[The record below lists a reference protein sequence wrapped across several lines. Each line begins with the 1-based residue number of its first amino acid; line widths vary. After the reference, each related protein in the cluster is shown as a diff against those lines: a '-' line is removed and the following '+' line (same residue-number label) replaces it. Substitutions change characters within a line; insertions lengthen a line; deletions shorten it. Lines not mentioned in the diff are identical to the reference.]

1 MKIAVI
7 GAGAIG
13 SLVAGYLKM
22 KDVAVTLVAREASVA
37 AIRKKGLEISGVRG
51 DAVVPVEVVEKLT
64 AAPDLVVFTCKT
76 QDLDEAVKQ
85 NLDFLRGPFLVTT
98 QNGVRAEEIV
108 ARYLPRERVIA
119 SIVMFGATSLEPGK
133 VVHNFEGSWVIGN
146 AFGGN
151 NQETIA
157 VSGVLDKAFPTLLA
171 DDMKGMKY
179 LKVFVNANN
188 CIPAILGVSMQ
199 EAFKNK
205 EISKI
210 AIAIW
215 KEGLGV
221 VKKAGVKLASLPDFP
236 LERLEKLTALPL
248 EEAAQILS
256 GIMTNLSKEP
266 LYGSV
271 LQSIKRGKKSEIDF
285 LNGEFVALAK
295 EHGGRAPLNE
305 KLVAMVHAVEKEK
318 KFFAPDEL
326 IAAVIPGLI
335 G

>member
-1 MKIAVI
+1 M
-7 GAGAIG
+7 
-13 SLVAGYLKM
+13 
-22 KDVAVTLVAREASVA
+22 
-37 AIRKKGLEISGVRG
+37 IRKRGLEISESGN
-51 DAVVPVEVVEKLT
+51 AVASVDISQSLT
-64 AAPDLVVFTCKT
+64 AAPDIVVFACKT

-85 NLDFLRGPFLVTT
+85 NLDFLQRSFLVTT

-108 ARYLPRERVIA
+108 ARYLPRERIIS

-151 NQETIA
+151 NEETIA

-171 DDMKGMKY
+171 DDIKGMKY

-199 EAFKNK
+199 EAFKDK

-248 EEAAQILS
+248 EDAAQIFS
-256 GIMTNLSKEP
+256 GIMVNLSKEP

-271 LQSIKRGKKSEIDF
+271 LQSIKRGKSSEIDY
-285 LNGEFVALAK
+285 LNGEFVSLAR

-305 KLVAMVHAVEKEK
+305 KLVAMVHGVEKKK
-318 KFFAPDEL
+318 KFFTPNEL
-326 IAAVIPGLI
+326 IAEVIPGLI
-335 G
+335 GTLA